1 MTLPALQVIGGIG
14 EVQYKNKIN
23 ANFAALESGFNG
35 LEAQVVAAGVDGQLL
50 LLDIYD
56 RPGLVGPQ
64 SYQLDLVAYA
74 GGSTIKC
81 GRRPA
86 AVVGLGE
93 LDKSIGFVNAGGSK
107 VRVECA
113 GDTTLDAATITASLP
128 KTIYVGI
135 PSNGV
140 PQLFEDLGSV
150 NVLYAWSM
158 TWDGFSLTSFKLM
171 APILMSHQTIKDTL
185 ATPRLLHV
193 FDNETNWVDDPEG
206 FTVIVLPGASDDN
219 EIGVEGSME
228 VLGFFA
234 HAVRADANGYY
245 APAGAGEDIKVYFD
259 VESEGIAWTDTPF
272 EFDCSSIPDYQ
283 FRPVAAGI
291 ADDKY
296 VSTVRPFRLVRT
308 TLGAQVLS
316 ARCIEWGVI
325 VRPILGLP
333 VPKDESRVHVL

>member
-1 MTLPALQVIGGIG
+1 MTMPALVVIGGQG
-14 EVQYKNKIN
+14 ETQYKNKIN
-23 ANFAALESGFNG
+23 ANFAALESFVNA
-35 LEAQVVAAGVDGQLL
+35 LQAQVVAGGVDGQLL
-50 LLDIYD
+50 LLDVFD

-64 SYQLDLVAYA
+64 SYQFDLVAYA
-74 GGSTIKC
+74 GGSMIKC

-93 LDKSIGFVNAGGSK
+93 FDTSVAFVQAGGSR

-113 GDTTLDAATITASLP
+113 GDTTLDAAVITSSLP

-140 PQLFEDLGSV
+140 PQLFEDTSSI

-158 TWDGFSLTSFKLM
+158 TWDGFSLSEFKLM
-171 APILMSHQTIKDTL
+171 APILAHHETL
-185 ATPRLLHV
+185 KAVVGSPRMLHV

-219 EIGVEGSME
+219 DIGVEGAME

-234 HAVRADANGYY
+234 HAVRADAQGYY
-245 APAGAGEDIKVYFD
+245 APAGSGEDLKVYFD
-259 VESEGIAWTDTPF
+259 VESEGIAWTETPF

-283 FRPVAAGI
+283 FRPVDAGVG
-291 ADDKY
+291 DDKY
-296 VSTVRPFRLVRT
+296 VSTVRPFRLMRT
-308 TLGAQVLS
+308 TLGAQVVS

-333 VPKDESRVHVL
+333 VPKDESRVQVL

>member
-1 MTLPALQVIGGIG
+1 MPLPPLQVIGGIG

-23 ANFAALESGFNG
+23 ANFAALESNANAM
-35 LEAQVVAAGVDGQLL
+35 EAQIVAAGVDGQLL

-64 SYQLDLVAYA
+64 SYQLDLIAYA

-93 LDKSIGFVNAGGSK
+93 LDKSIAFVNAGGSK

-171 APILMSHQTIKDTL
+171 APILAHYETL
-185 ATPRLLHV
+185 KAIVGAPRLLHV

-219 EIGVEGSME
+219 EIGIEGSME

-234 HAVRADANGYY
+234 HAVRADALGYY

-283 FRPVAAGI
+283 FRPVASGI
-291 ADDKY
+291 GDDKY

-325 VRPILGLP
+325 VRPIIGLP
-333 VPKDESRVHVL
+333 VPKDESRVQVL